1 MNPVARIEKILL
13 EETELYSELYG
24 LEESK
29 SAAIIERNGKLLESV
44 SQKQEQLLGR
54 IAVLEAAREKHIT
67 EYAEINRL
75 DDLPRAVTLRDIVL
89 SMDEDA
95 SHRLL
100 RAGMD
105 LKKLL
110 LRLDSLNK
118 TNRTLIEDNL
128 EFFNILLSG
137 LKNTVSVNVGYSDRG
152 LEKPKVGGSLL
163 FNKTV

>member
-24 LEESK
+24 LEEGK

-54 IAVLEAAREKHIT
+54 IAALEAAREKHIT

>member
-24 LEESK
+24 LEEGK